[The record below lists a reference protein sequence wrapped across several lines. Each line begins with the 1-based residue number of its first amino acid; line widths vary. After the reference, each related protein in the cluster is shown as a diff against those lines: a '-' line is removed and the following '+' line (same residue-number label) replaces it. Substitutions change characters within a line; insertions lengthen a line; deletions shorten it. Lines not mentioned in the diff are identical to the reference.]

1 MVTFRPNYHNLNAI
15 TQSAAVAS
23 TSHVLAA
30 ATSQASFVPCVP
42 IAVSATLV
50 ATDALAKRLAS
61 TAPEL
66 AHLSFSNFTSIQL
79 KKSEL
84 HRKTEECAA
93 TRKALLDVFL
103 LNVGDLF
110 ANLSAY
116 VLAQGHVSE
125 RSDNENLQTNLQTC
139 LKRVHG
145 YAAGM
150 NLDVADY
157 CVDGVICPEML
168 FDCCLKRI
176 QLLQKQWQDHCFQAI
191 ELSLQLQKDAVF
203 GAVAACLT
211 EICQHGLANQIT
223 IEPMPSAQEDVL
235 VALATFVDAPF
246 FGTWPIL
253 RERTTSLKST
263 GGAQ

>member
-1 MVTFRPNYHNLNAI
+1 MNLNTI

-30 ATSQASFVPCVP
+30 ATSRASFVPCVP

-50 ATDALAKRLAS
+50 ATDALAKRLAT

-66 AHLSFSNFTSIQL
+66 AHLSLTDFASIQL

-84 HRKTEECAA
+84 QLKADECAM
-93 TRKALLDVFL
+93 TYKALLDICL
-103 LNVGDLF
+103 LNVQDLF
-110 ANLSAY
+110 SSLSAY
-116 VLAQGHVSE
+116 FLALGQVAE
-125 RSDNENLQTNLQTC
+125 TSDNGKLQTNLQAS
-139 LKRVHG
+139 LKQVHV
-145 YAAGM
+145 YAEAM
-150 NLDVADY
+150 DLCVADY
-157 CVDGVICPEML
+157 CAGGVIYPEML

-176 QLLQKQWQDHCFQAI
+176 QLLQKQWQGHCFQTI

-211 EICQHGLANQIT
+211 EVCQHGLDNQIT
-223 IEPMPSAQEDVL
+223 LEPTPLAQEDVL
-235 VALATFVDAPF
+235 VALAMFVDAPF
-246 FGTWPIL
+246 SEVWPIL
-253 RERTTSLKST
+253 RERTTSLKSA